1 MDIRDGEGL
10 WPSLHLQ
17 ISAWSVKQ
25 FSCWRRL
32 NGRRDLQKTLNPSLS
47 TLGGQPLGNRDK
59 FVAAWGWGW
68 WHYVCTPIYVEWGT
82 LLGLKAAQAHV
93 PPDLLL
99 YSWNEVI
106 WRGSS
111 GGLGPLTQL
120 YEPLAQPARGRPWH
134 CEEEDVPSMWEKTAV
149 SFGSGTYWMGKNH
162 AGLSLLSKN
171 VCPFCLLLPE
181 SWWNRFV
188 ISLLSCCALV
198 WEGSQQH
205 RSRLWHMHALLH
217 GQWIPFI
224 KIYFTLSHAT
234 SLCPQLYI
242 ITAPITT
249 CN

>member
-1 MDIRDGEGL
+1 MEKACDLSYVYRDFCLVSEAIFLLRKAEWKKG
-10 WPSLHLQ
+10 
-17 ISAWSVKQ
+17 
-25 FSCWRRL
+25 
-32 NGRRDLQKTLNPSLS
+32 LQKTLKTSFS
-47 TLGGQPLGNRDK
+47 TLGGQPLANRDK
-59 FVAAWGWGW
+59 FVAAWGGGW
-68 WHYVCTPIYVEWGT
+68 WQYVCTPTHVEWGT

-93 PPDLLL
+93 PPVLLL

-111 GGLGPLTQL
+111 GGLGPSTQL
-120 YEPLAQPARGRPWH
+120 YEPLAQAGPGTARRKMYCP
-134 CEEEDVPSMWEKTAV
+134 CEKRLLSLLVLGLTEWV
-149 SFGSGTYWMGKNH
+149 KNH

-171 VCPFCLLLPE
+171 VCPFCLPLPE

-188 ISLLSCCALV
+188 ISLLPCCALV

-224 KIYFTLSHAT
+224 KIYFTLSPAT